1 MLTKLFL
8 IKQGNCCGHGCIQ
21 CPYYPKHSGNSNKIN
36 LEIFNE
42 LEDWEMEELQKLD
55 KKKLIFSTKSEK

>member
-8 IKQGNCCGHGCIQ
+8 IKQGNCCGHGCLH

-36 LEIFNE
+36 LKIFNE
-42 LEDWEMEELQKLD
+42 LEDWEMDELHKLD
-55 KKKLIFSTKSEK
+55 KKDLIISTISKK